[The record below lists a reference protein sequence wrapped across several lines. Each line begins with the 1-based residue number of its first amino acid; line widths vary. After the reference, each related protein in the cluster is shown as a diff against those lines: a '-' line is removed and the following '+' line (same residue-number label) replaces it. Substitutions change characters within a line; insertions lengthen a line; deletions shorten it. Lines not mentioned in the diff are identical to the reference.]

1 MESLLLEDA
10 KMRTNPVLVV
20 IALAAVSLLALNFSS
35 AATTMTTA
43 TPALLLD
50 QSQLQW
56 GSDAER
62 LCLGLSLC
70 IIL

>member
-1 MESLLLEDA
+1 MESLLREDA

-43 TPALLLD
+43 KR
-50 QSQLQW
+50 
-56 GSDAER
+56 G
-62 LCLGLSLC
+62 
-70 IIL
+70 IIT